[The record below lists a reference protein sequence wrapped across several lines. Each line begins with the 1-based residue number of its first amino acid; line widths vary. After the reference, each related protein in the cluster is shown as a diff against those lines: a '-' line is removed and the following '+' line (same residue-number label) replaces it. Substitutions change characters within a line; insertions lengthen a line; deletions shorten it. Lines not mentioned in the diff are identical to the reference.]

1 MVAWKQRF
9 RAWPVFLICI
19 ILSMIS
25 CEDTRN
31 APQASYEKTVRLS
44 LLSPDKYHNY
54 LFTEPDNDV
63 ISTLYSDK
71 NISDEVKLFF
81 TDLAGSG
88 KVASA
93 ILDNSV
99 KNAVPVGLAFALAFE
114 ESEFRADAV
123 HVNENSVDRGLFQL
137 NSKSFPALTA
147 AQAFD
152 PARNAQTALDYF
164 GDCLKKGKN
173 EVTALAMYNAGHN
186 RVSGR
191 GTPRATL
198 DYIARIQKYR
208 QKLMDL
214 FSARLLTAEESR
226 EPLDLKLALAFY

>member
-1 MVAWKQRF
+1 MT
-9 RAWPVFLICI
+9 
-19 ILSMIS
+19 S
-25 CEDTRN
+25 CDLNRH
-31 APQASYEKTVRLS
+31 APQASSEKIVRLA

-54 LFTEPDNDV
+54 LFSTPDKDV

-71 NISDEVKLFF
+71 KSCTDVTVFF
-81 TDLAGSG
+81 TELAGSG

-99 KNAVPVGLAFALAFE
+99 KNAVPVDLAFALAFE
-114 ESEFRADAV
+114 ESELDPEAV

-137 NSKSFPALTA
+137 NSKSFPSLTD

-152 PARNAQTALDYF
+152 PTRNAQTALDYF
-164 GDCLKKGKN
+164 GECLKKGKN
-173 EVTALAMYNAGHN
+173 EVTALAMYNAGHS

-208 QKLMDL
+208 QNLMDL
-214 FSARLLTAEESR
+214 FLARILSTRESR
-226 EPLDLKLALAFY
+226 TPMDSKLALAAY